1 MSKRCKKEKDIDSE
15 YEESDSEYIGDSE
28 SEYNDDQSED
38 IIDNECLDTDNIIY
52 SKRSRRKPQRFSDLV
67 FVEAK
72 YDTYDRSSGFERN
85 HWFGRKGENTIK
97 GREEDEA
104 YMRDKLKEKGY
115 RLR

>member
-1 MSKRCKKEKDIDSE
+1 MSKRSIKKKDIDSE
-15 YEESDSEYIGDSE
+15 YEESESEYMSDTE
-28 SEYNDDQSED
+28 SEYNDDESECT
-38 IIDNECLDTDNIIY
+38 IDNECLDTDNIVN

-72 YDTYDRSSGFERN
+72 FDTYDRSSGFERN
-85 HWFGRKGENTIK
+85 NWFGRKGENTIK

-104 YMRDKLKEKGY
+104 YIRDKLKEKGY

>member
-1 MSKRCKKEKDIDSE
+1 MPKRCEKEKDHESE
-15 YEESDSEYIGDSE
+15 YEESDSEYMSDSE
-28 SEYNDDQSED
+28 SEYNDDESEYTLD
-38 IIDNECLDTDNIIY
+38 DECLDTDNIVY
-52 SKRSRRKPQRFSDLV
+52 SKRSRKKPQRYSDEV

-72 YDTYDRSSGFERN
+72 YDPYDRSSGFERN

-104 YMRDKLKEKGY
+104 YKRDKLKEKGY